1 MKLRRSVLYVPA
13 SNSRALEKAKQLAA
27 DVLVF
32 DLEDAVAPKQKDS
45 ARQRLLQALEQG
57 GYGQRELVVRINGT
71 DTQWFRR
78 DLEAVVHSGIHAVC
92 LPNVEDVADVDVVV
106 KALRKARVSAE
117 LAIWVMA
124 ETPKGVFNIRQIAC
138 AHDRMDVILMGTLD
152 LSAELRA
159 RHTANRTPFL
169 FALSSCV
176 MAAREAGIHIID
188 GVHLDVED
196 QAGLKNACHQG
207 RYLGFDGKSLIHPK
221 QIDIANEVF
230 APSAF
235 ELEYADRQVE
245 AWQQATS

>member
-1 MKLRRSVLYVPA
+1 VVPTGPGGRCALGYSRGVSTQRGGRRRRRRRCGRESTA
-13 SNSRALEKAKQLAA
+13 
-27 DVLVF
+27 
-32 DLEDAVAPKQKDS
+32 
-45 ARQRLLQALEQG
+45 QG
-57 GYGQRELVVRINGT
+57 
-71 DTQWFRR
+71 
-78 DLEAVVHSGIHAVC
+78 
-92 LPNVEDVADVDVVV
+92 
-106 KALRKARVSAE
+106 ARVSGTGDLGDGGDA
-117 LAIWVMA
+117 
-124 ETPKGVFNIRQIAC
+124 KGVFNIRQIAC

-196 QAGLKNACHQG
+196 KAGLKNACHQV
-207 RYLGFDGKSLIHPK
+207 RDLGFDGKSLIHPK